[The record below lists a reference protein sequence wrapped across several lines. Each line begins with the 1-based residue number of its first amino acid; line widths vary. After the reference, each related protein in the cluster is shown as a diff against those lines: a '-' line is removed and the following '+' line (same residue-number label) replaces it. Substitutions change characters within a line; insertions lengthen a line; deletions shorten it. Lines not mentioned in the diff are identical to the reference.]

1 MTMHAGEQRS
11 VQKENMEYLD
21 KACHSLPADID
32 TNGVVRSSR
41 DFPPAHYTFQ
51 IKNFSVLFEAEV
63 GKCESG
69 QFELGGYK
77 WKLVLKTNGKKNS
90 KSHISLYLAI
100 ENKNTLSLGWEA
112 NVNFRFFVFDQIR
125 NMYLCIQDADGRVR
139 RFHNLKTEWG
149 FAQLLSHDTL
159 NDPSN
164 GYIVDDSCILGAEV
178 FVIKGTGRGV
188 CLSMIK
194 QPQIN
199 YFTWRVDSFDA
210 RKDYYYLSNVFVVEG
225 RKWKL
230 KLYPRGA
237 DKATSDYGFSLSLY
251 LQPVDDSEIVTPN
264 RKLYAKYK
272 LRIRDQVN
280 SNHLEKTLE
289 YWFSSSNVGFGA
301 PTFTFL
307 TDLKDPSNGYLVDDA
322 LLVECKIDV
331 ISEVKDFSG

>member
-11 VQKENMEYLD
+11 VQKENMELD

-41 DFPPAHYTFQ
+41 DLPPAHYTFQ
-51 IKNFSVLFEAEV
+51 IKNFSVLFDAEV
-63 GKCESG
+63 KKCESG
-69 QFELGGYK
+69 LFEVGGYN
-77 WKLVLKTNGKKNS
+77 WRLVLQTNGKKNS

-100 ENKNTLSLGWEA
+100 ENQNTLSLGWEV
-112 NVNFRFFVFDQIR
+112 NVKFRFFVFDQIR
-125 NMYLCIQDADGRVR
+125 NKYLCIQDGIAR

-149 FAQLLSHDTL
+149 FNQLLSHDTL

-178 FVIKGTGRGV
+178 LVMKRTGRGV

-194 QPQIN
+194 QPQTN
-199 YFTWRVDSFDA
+199 YFTWRVDNFVA
-210 RKDYYYLSNVFVVEG
+210 RKNDYYYSDVFIVEG

-230 KLYPRGA
+230 LLYPRGNMTKTGT
-237 DKATSDYGFSLSLY
+237 DGFLSLY
-251 LQPVDDSEIVTPN
+251 LQTNDDSEIITPN

-272 LRIRDQVN
+272 LQIRDQVN
-280 SNHLEKTLE
+280 SNHLEKTFE
-289 YWFSSSNVGFGA
+289 HWFDSSRGGWGSQTFSS
-301 PTFTFL
+301 L
-307 TDLKDPSNGYLVDDA
+307 RDLKDPSNGYLVDDT